1 MGGIHGG
8 TTNKLTRKKTFF
20 FITVEILFVLMVCIN
35 FCLFAAISI
44 LSDQHDTVLILK
56 QKNSLLLRI
65 KILHIIFFQ
74 SV

>member
-1 MGGIHGG
+1 MEGIHGG
-8 TTNKLTRKKTFF
+8 TTNKLTRKKTFL
-20 FITVEILFVLMVCIN
+20 IAVEILFVLMVCIN

-65 KILHIIFFQ
+65 KILHIIFLQ

>member
-20 FITVEILFVLMVCIN
+20 FITVEILFVLMVCHN

-44 LSDQHDTVLILK
+44 LSDQHDPVLILK
-56 QKNSLLLRI
+56 QQNYLLLI
-65 KILHIIFFQ
+65 TVMI
-74 SV
+74 